1 MYAPRVFVS
10 MIGTL
15 AVFAIA
21 TYFLSHS
28 LTTALVET
36 AICAVL
42 LQIGYFAGILFQVR
56 KAEKQRRS
64 TLTDSNAVLGAVQA
78 RNDDKAV
85 GIPAAGLNRSEPFKH

>member
-1 MYAPRVFVS
+1 MYAPRVLVS

-42 LQIGYFAGILFQVR
+42 LQIGYFAGVLFLVR
-56 KAEKQRRS
+56 KAEKARRAA
-64 TLTDSNAVLGAVQA
+64 LGDSSPVAGGVPT
-78 RNDDKAV
+78 RNDDKSV
-85 GIPAAGLNRSEPFKH
+85 VRPAANLNRSEPFKH

>member
-42 LQIGYFAGILFQVR
+42 LQIGYFAGVLFLVR
-56 KAEKQRRS
+56 KAEKARREALSDSS
-64 TLTDSNAVLGAVQA
+64 TVLGAIPK
-78 RNDDKAV
+78 RTDDKSV
-85 GIPAAGLNRSEPFKH
+85 GLPTANLNRSEPFKH

>member
-28 LTTALVET
+28 LTRALVET
-36 AICAVL
+36 AICAIL
-42 LQIGYFAGILFQVR
+42 LQIGYFAGVLFLVR
-56 KAEKQRRS
+56 KAEKVRREA
-64 TLTDSNAVLGAVQA
+64 LNDSNAVLGAVST

-85 GIPAAGLNRSEPFKH
+85 GIPAANLNRSEPFKH

>member
-28 LTTALVET
+28 LTRALVET
-36 AICAVL
+36 AICAIL
-42 LQIGYFAGILFQVR
+42 LQIGYFAGVLFLVR
-56 KAEKQRRS
+56 KAEKVRREATS
-64 TLTDSNAVLGAVQA
+64 DSNAVLGAVPT

-85 GIPAAGLNRSEPFKH
+85 GIPAANLNRSEPFKH

>member
-10 MIGTL
+10 MVGTL

-36 AICAVL
+36 VICAVL
-42 LQIGYFAGILFQVR
+42 LQVGYFAGILFLVR
-56 KAEKQRRS
+56 KAEKARRS
-64 TLTDSNAVLGAVQA
+64 ALTDSNVILGAA
-78 RNDDKAV
+78 PTRNDDKVV
-85 GIPAAGLNRSEPFKH
+85 GIPAGTLNRSEPFKH

>member
-36 AICAVL
+36 AICAIL
-42 LQIGYFAGILFQVR
+42 LQIGYFAGVLFLVR
-56 KAEKQRRS
+56 KAERVRREALS
-64 TLTDSNAVLGAVQA
+64 DSNGLGAVPT

-85 GIPAAGLNRSEPFKH
+85 GIPAATLNRSEPFNH